1 MENRE
6 QILQIVRIKGP
17 VLPVQISKEI
27 NTNILFASAI
37 LSELV
42 DKKYLRLTS
51 TKIGGSPL
59 YYTPGQEHKL
69 QSLYEHLHEKEKKAY
84 DLLRANKVLEDKKQ
98 EPVIRAALRQI
109 RDFAKPIEVN
119 LNNNIELFWKWYMLP
134 EPETANII
142 KNLLGIKEQ
151 KKEVQEPEKEL
162 RTEQEQV
169 KKEPVQVKPEIK
181 KETKPEEKPKQ
192 SFVDKTDSGDIF
204 LKKIKNYFEK
214 NNIKVLKQDII
225 RKNSEADFLV
235 EIPSSV
241 GSLKYYCKAKA
252 KQKCNDGDLSSAFVQ
267 GQVKKMPV
275 LFLMSG
281 QLTKKALQ
289 MLKTEFN
296 NVTVKQL

>member
-59 YYTPGQEHKL
+59 YYAPGQEHKL

-84 DLLRANKVLEDKKQ
+84 DLLRAKKILEDKKQ

-134 EPETANII
+134 EPETADII

-151 KKEVQEPEKEL
+151 KKEVQEPKKEL
-162 RTEQEQV
+162 KPEQEV

-181 KETKPEEKPKQ
+181 KETKPEEKPKE
-192 SFVDKTDSGDIF
+192 SFVDKTDTSDMF

-267 GQVKKMPV
+267 GQTKKMPV

-289 MLKTEFN
+289 MLKTEFS